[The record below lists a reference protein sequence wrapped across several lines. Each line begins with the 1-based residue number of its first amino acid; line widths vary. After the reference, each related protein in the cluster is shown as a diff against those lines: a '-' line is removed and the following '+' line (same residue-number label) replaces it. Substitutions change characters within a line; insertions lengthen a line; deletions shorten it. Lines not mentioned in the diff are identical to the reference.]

1 MRDHRH
7 TTIEGTTHL
16 AKTVTGGKFYGALL
30 LLVGALL
37 VLAPISACRF
47 HRNQLRPAI
56 TIERQ
61 RTLRA
66 RTLIEFS
73 EAVFLKP
80 RLDGMQGVEAEL
92 APLIVEQFATDS
104 QTGKPHRLFGAV
116 VENRDGKLEVD
127 WTDRVVYTSVS
138 CVRIG
143 RREYRQVIHAWAYPG
158 LESTDPILWR
168 GVRATVGRDGF
179 PLAWESLNSDKGG
192 RLLFVASSLQRA
204 AVEAFG
210 EPVQD
215 RCFAIERHAGE
226 TPWTVVLRII
236 EDGPIPMGPY
246 VYLADRTHDVTTL
259 LCRCSPAQIGR
270 FVAEG
275 YYDLVPLE
283 SLDKQAIEWIPDPID
298 LSLHLRWVDTAP

>member
-1 MRDHRH
+1 M
-7 TTIEGTTHL
+7 EGKTHL
-16 AKTVTGGKFYGALL
+16 AKMATGGNLYGVSLR
-30 LLVGALL
+30 LVGALL

-47 HRNQLRPAI
+47 HGNSARPAV

-61 RTLRA
+61 RALRS
-66 RTLIEFS
+66 RTLVEFS

-80 RLDGMQGVEAEL
+80 RLDAAGGVEAEL
-92 APLIVEQFATDS
+92 APLIVEQVATDS
-104 QTGKPHRLFGAV
+104 QTGKPHRLCGAV
-116 VENRDGKLEVD
+116 VENRDGKREID
-127 WTDRVVYTSVS
+127 SADRVVYTSES
-138 CVRIG
+138 SVRIG
-143 RREYRQVIHAWAYPG
+143 RREYRQVVHVWAYPG
-158 LESTDPILWR
+158 MKATDPIRWR

-179 PLAWESLNSDKGG
+179 PMAWESLSSDTDEHH
-192 RLLFVASSLQRA
+192 LFVASSHQRA

-215 RCFAIERHAGE
+215 RRFAIERHAGE
-226 TPWTVVLRII
+226 TPLTVVLRII

-283 SLDKQAIEWIPDPID
+283 SLDKRAIEWIPDPID
-298 LSLHLRWVDTAP
+298 LSLHLRWVDTAPRG